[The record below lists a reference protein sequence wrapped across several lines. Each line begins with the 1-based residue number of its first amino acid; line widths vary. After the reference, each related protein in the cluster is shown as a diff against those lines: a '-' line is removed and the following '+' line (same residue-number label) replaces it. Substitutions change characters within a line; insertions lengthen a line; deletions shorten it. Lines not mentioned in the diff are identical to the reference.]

1 MIDYIVSNSDAFR
14 ELATCSI
21 SEHPLNTSDHLPVCC
36 SLQLAHITDPTKPV
50 FPLGSL
56 DWIQAVK
63 DGNIQEYSRITDDIA
78 RSFLQ
83 KEYSSIEDFNHD
95 IVLSAK
101 EIASAAVSCV
111 PMKRVKSAN
120 SSSRHKDVTPMLEK

>member
-1 MIDYIVSNSDAFR
+1 M
-14 ELATCSI
+14 
-21 SEHPLNTSDHLPVCC
+21 
-36 SLQLAHITDPTKPV
+36 
-50 FPLGSL
+50 
-56 DWIQAVK
+56 K